1 MIDSQVTT
9 LVVAGLAVRL
19 DLLAAPAARQSMI
32 TERYAAFLDPAPG
45 VAPVATLYLQ
55 EVAGADFLAWAEN
68 APLPVRVRL
77 VGERLWVRSPW
88 ECGWLDLASRVGVIT
103 LRPRG
108 DPENFLRVVYAWLC
122 LQRGGLLLH
131 ACGLRVGERGYLFAG
146 PSGAG
151 KSTVAA
157 LSTGA
162 TVLSDDLVA
171 VRPVGGRYHLY
182 GTPFFGSSATA
193 PRADGCVPLAGF
205 YLLVQALHHA
215 LAPLTPAAALA
226 QVVAATPF
234 ITTLPA
240 GASLTLGVCARLV
253 AQTSPQALHFRPD
266 PGFWEVIHASCNG
279 NAAYPPAGGGAHLGW
294 SRHCGAGRRG

>member
-1 MIDSQVTT
+1 MNLNHITT
-9 LVVAGLAVRL
+9 VVVAGLAVQL
-19 DLLAAPAARQSMI
+19 DLLGMPAARRATI
-32 TERYAAFLDPAPG
+32 HARYGAFLDAKLSGRASSSVVPA
-45 VAPVATLYLQ
+45 AMISLQ
-55 EVAGADFLAWAEN
+55 EVAGADFLAWEAN

-88 ECGWLDLASRVGVIT
+88 ESGWLDLASRVGVLT

-108 DPENFLRVVYAWLC
+108 DLENFMRVVYAWLC

-131 ACGLRVGERGYLFAG
+131 ACGLRAGDRGYVFAG

-157 LSTGA
+157 LSPGA
-162 TVLSDDLVA
+162 IVLSDDLVA
-171 VRPVGGRYHLY
+171 LRPVRGRYYLY
-182 GTPFFGSSATA
+182 GTPFYGSAATA
-193 PRADGCVPLAGF
+193 PRCDGCVPLAGF
-205 YLLVQALHHA
+205 YMLVQAPHHA

-234 ITTLPA
+234 VTTLPA
-240 GASLTLGVCARLV
+240 GAALTLGACARLV

-266 PGFWEVIHASCNG
+266 PGFWEVIHA
-279 NAAYPPAGGGAHLGW
+279 
-294 SRHCGAGRRG
+294 